1 MEIAQRSGKEKVKT
15 LYFGGGTP
23 SVMQRGLLTEVYR
36 EIEKN
41 FDLSE
46 LEEFTVECNPDS
58 VTQEFI
64 DEIKLLGANRVSI
77 GLQSTND
84 CVLKRV
90 NRPHTGDDFINAV
103 KLIQANGIDD
113 ISSDVII
120 GLPDQSPEDVYNA
133 LYCISGLDIDHLSL
147 YSLSVEEGTPL
158 FNEGYTVDEDKQADI
173 YETALKILRWYR
185 YERYETSNFAR
196 KGKISKHNY
205 TYWTGENYYGF
216 GVSAHSL
223 IDGTREENTDSIE
236 EYLSGKTQKNAY
248 VLTKDDE
255 REEMVM
261 LSLRTSVGL
270 SLERYEKE
278 FGSIFERK
286 AKEIDKLLSLEVIE
300 IIDGYL
306 RVTDKGAYLLNSIIT
321 ELI

>member
-1 MEIAQRSGKEKVKT
+1 MK
-15 LYFGGGTP
+15 
-23 SVMQRGLLTEVYR
+23 RGLLKEVYL
-36 EIEKN
+36 ELKKN

-46 LEEFTVECNPDS
+46 VEEFTVECNPDS

-64 DEIKLLGANRVSI
+64 DEIKALGVNRVSI

-84 CVLKRV
+84 AVLKRV
-90 NRPHTGDDFINAV
+90 NRPHTVDDFIKAV
-103 KLIQANGIDD
+103 ELIKKNGVDN
-113 ISSDVII
+113 ISSDIII
-120 GLPDQSPEDVYNA
+120 GLPDQSPEDIYNA
-133 LYCISGLDIDHLSL
+133 LYCISGLDIDHISL

-158 FNEGYTVDEDKQADI
+158 YLEGYTVDEDKQADI

-196 KGKISKHNY
+196 RGKISKHNY

-223 IDGTREENTDSIE
+223 VDGVRVENTDSIE
-236 EYLSGKTQKNAY
+236 EYLSGNTQKNAY
-248 VLTKDDE
+248 VLTKDDQ

-270 SLERYEKE
+270 SLDRYEKE
-278 FGSIFERK
+278 FGSILEQK
-286 AKEIDKLLSLEVIE
+286 AKEIDKLLTLEVIE
-300 IIDGYL
+300 ISDGYL